1 MSEMELCDTR
11 SETSLN
17 RPAQA
22 LGLWPRVLRVAL
34 PFTAAYLMSELIR
47 NVNAVLAPI
56 LRVEFDLG
64 PATMGLMTAA
74 FLAALAG
81 SQLFIGQALD
91 RFGPKRVLVATLIL
105 AVIASVLFALAQTS
119 ETLIAGRFLLGLGL
133 CACWTGAYKAN
144 ALWWPRERLPL
155 VNAMTIGAAGLGAL
169 AATAP
174 TEWLLGQISWREMF
188 LGLAALA
195 GGIAL
200 LIGLAVPRMPIHP
213 ATPGIATPLPV
224 QGIRSL
230 VFHPAFLAIVP
241 ASALCQG
248 AWVAYQGLWAG
259 VWLREGMTLGSAR
272 AAEVLFGLA
281 LAVMAGQ
288 FMFGLLA
295 DRIARTDRQL
305 FRLTFA
311 LTLGF
316 VLAQVAIACSPQPFQ
331 GMLWAGYGLF
341 TAGPILAYA
350 LLVRLLPDT
359 VTGRAI
365 ALLNFGAVLT
375 GFLLQSGLGVGID
388 LLVAAGW
395 TSSASQTALL
405 GGVALLQALALL
417 WMATRGKAVVG
428 ASSRR

>member
-1 MSEMELCDTR
+1 MSEAEFRR
-11 SETSLN
+11 SESEASVKPVN
-17 RPAQA
+17 QV
-22 LGLWPRVLRVAL
+22 LGFASRVFRVAL
-34 PFTAAYLMSELIR
+34 PFTAAYLVSELIR

-56 LRVEFDLG
+56 LRAEFDLG
-64 PATMGLMTAA
+64 STTMGLMTAA
-74 FLAALAG
+74 FLGALAG

-91 RFGPKRVLVATLIL
+91 RFGPKRVLVSTLIL
-105 AVIASVLFALAQTS
+105 AIAASVLFALAQTS
-119 ETLIAGRFLLGLGL
+119 GMLIAGRFLLGLGL

-174 TEWLLGQISWREMF
+174 TEWLLGLISWREMF
-188 LGLAALA
+188 LGIAALA

-200 LIGLAVPRMPIHP
+200 LIGLAVPRMPVQL
-213 ATPGIATPLPV
+213 ATHGIAPPLPV
-224 QGIRSL
+224 QGIRGL

-259 VWLREGMTLGSAR
+259 VWLREGMNIDSAS
-272 AAEVLFGLA
+272 AAEVLFCLA

-288 FMFGLLA
+288 FAFGLLA
-295 DRIARTDRQL
+295 DRIARGDSQL
-305 FRLTFA
+305 FRLTFT

-316 VLAQVAIACSPQPFQ
+316 VLVQVAIAFSPQPFQ
-331 GMLWAGYGLF
+331 GLLWAGYGLF

-365 ALLNFGAVLT
+365 ALLNFGAVMT
-375 GFLLQSGLGVGID
+375 GFLLQSGLGAGID
-388 LLVAAGW
+388 LLVSAGW
-395 TSSASQTALL
+395 TSSAAQTALL

-417 WMATRGKAVVG
+417 WMAIRRNTVVG
-428 ASSRR
+428 A